1 VRWLD
6 PGHGRTGF
14 QAPGQL
20 QESQLSIDLK
30 GKLAIGTSALAV
42 AAFAGGAY
50 AASREPHVSGRQAF
64 LNDAARRL
72 HVAPERLSEALRAA
86 AIDQVNAAVA
96 AGRLTEAQGARVK
109 REIQS
114 GLDPVPGPFGW
125 FDEWRVP
132 AGAAPSP

>member
-1 VRWLD
+1 LD

-20 QESQLSIDLK
+20 QESQVSIDLK

-50 AASREPHVSGRQAF
+50 AASREPHAGGRQAF
-64 LNDAARRL
+64 LNDAAKRL
-72 HVAPERLSEALRAA
+72 HVTPGELSDALRGA
-86 AIDQVNAAVA
+86 AIDQVKAAVA
-96 AGRLTEAQGARVK
+96 AGRLTEAQGARLTE
-109 REIQS
+109 EIQS
-114 GLDPVPGPFGW
+114 GRDPIPGPFGW

-132 AGAAPSP
+132 PAPARWH